1 MTASA
6 HIADVTQDS
15 FETEVLARSRTVPV
29 LVDFWAAWCGP
40 CKMLMPLLAK
50 LADEYGG
57 KFFLAKVNTDTEQ
70 ALASRYG
77 IKSLPT
83 VKLFRNGEAVDE
95 FLGVQPEKTI
105 RALLDRHVPRASD
118 GLIEMARVEL
128 ETGNPGK
135 AQALLEE
142 ALSLDPGSDRVK
154 LESARLA
161 LMLGQ
166 ISDADKHLATLSIE
180 ARDSAEATALR
191 AQMEFARI
199 AAAARSADELRQAIA
214 ANPRDSGARYE
225 LAAKLV
231 MQGEAAAALD
241 TLLDIV
247 RTDRKFNDDAARK
260 AMISLFN
267 LIGGNHPLVQ
277 EYRRKLSMALN

>member
-1 MTASA
+1 MTPSPY
-6 HIADVTQDS
+6 IADVSQAT
-15 FETEVLARSRTVPV
+15 FETEVLARSRTIPV
-29 LVDFWAAWCGP
+29 LVDFWASWCGP

-50 LADEYGG
+50 LAGEYGG
-57 KFFLAKVNTDTEQ
+57 KFFLAKVNTDVEQ

-105 RALLDRHVPRASD
+105 RALLDRHIPRVSD
-118 GLIEMARVEL
+118 ALIAKARAAL
-128 ETGNPGK
+128 ESGNPGS
-135 AQALLEE
+135 AQTLLEE
-142 ALSLDPGSDRVK
+142 ALTLDPMSDRVK
-154 LESARLA
+154 IEKGRLA
-161 LMLGQ
+161 LLLGK
-166 ISDADKHLATLSIE
+166 IDDAEKNIATLSAE
-180 ARDSAEATALR
+180 ARDSTEATALR

-199 AAAARSADELRQAIA
+199 ADTARPAEVLREAIA
-214 ANPRDSGARYE
+214 VNPRDSAARYE

-231 MQGEAAAALD
+231 VQGEAAAALD
-241 TLLDIV
+241 ILLDIV

-260 AMISLFN
+260 AMISLFT
-267 LIGGNHPLVQ
+267 LLGGSSPLVQ

>member
-1 MTASA
+1 MTPSP
-6 HIADVTQDS
+6 HIADVTQGT
-15 FETEVLARSRTVPV
+15 FETEVLARSRTLPV
-29 LVDFWAAWCGP
+29 LVDFWASWCGP

-57 KFFLAKVNTDTEQ
+57 KFFLAKINTDVEQ

-105 RALLDRHVPRASD
+105 RALLDRHIPRASD
-118 GLIEMARVEL
+118 ALIAKARAAL
-128 ETGNPGK
+128 ESGNPAS
-135 AQALLEE
+135 AQTLLEE
-142 ALSLDPGSDRVK
+142 ASALDPASDRVK
-154 LESARLA
+154 IEQARLA
-161 LMLGQ
+161 LALGKLD
-166 ISDADKHLATLSIE
+166 DADTKLAALSIE
-180 ARDSAEATALR
+180 TRDNAEAAALR

-199 AAAARSADELRQAIA
+199 AASARSAGELRRAIA

-231 MQGEAAAALD
+231 MQGEMAAALD
-241 TLLDIV
+241 IFLDIV
-247 RTDRKFNDDAARK
+247 RTDRKFSDDAARK

-267 LIGGNHPLVQ
+267 LLGASNPLVL
-277 EYRRKLSMALN
+277 EYRRRLSMALN

>member
-1 MTASA
+1 MTPSP
-6 HIADVTQDS
+6 HIADVAQST
-15 FETEVLARSRTVPV
+15 FEAEVLARSRSMPV
-29 LVDFWAAWCGP
+29 LVDFWASWCGP

-50 LADEYGG
+50 LAEEYGG
-57 KFFLAKVNTDTEQ
+57 KFFLAKVNTDVEQ

-83 VKLFRNGEAVDE
+83 AKLFRNGEAVDE

-105 RALLDRHVPRASD
+105 RALLDRHIPRASD
-118 GLIEMARVEL
+118 VLIAKARAAL
-128 ETGNPGK
+128 ESGNPAS

-142 ALSLDPGSDRVK
+142 ALSLDPASDRVK
-154 LESARLA
+154 IEMARLA
-161 LMLGQ
+161 LTLGQ
-166 ISDADKHLATLSIE
+166 IDSADKNLATLSIE
-180 ARDSAEATALR
+180 TRDGAEAAALR

-199 AAAARSADELRQAIA
+199 AASARPADELRRAIA
-214 ANPRDSGARYE
+214 ANSRDSSARYE

-267 LIGGNHPLVQ
+267 LLGGSDPLVQ
-277 EYRRKLSMALN
+277 EYRRKLSMAIN